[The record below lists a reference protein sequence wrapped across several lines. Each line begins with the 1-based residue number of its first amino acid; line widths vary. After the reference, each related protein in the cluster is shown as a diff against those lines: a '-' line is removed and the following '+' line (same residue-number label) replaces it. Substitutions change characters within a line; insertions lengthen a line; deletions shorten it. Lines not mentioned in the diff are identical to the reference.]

1 MATIKEIE
9 EFLGQEL
16 PIAKSDADKYERH
29 LENETRRV
37 QKKKDTYKQITFK
50 IRKTEHNMKIIDSL
64 NQVAEE
70 SDLPKG
76 QILISQLEKSQNSET
91 VKNDARRELIN
102 QIWNTLSD
110 KTKNTYREKHGN
122 LNIKKLISFLEDNNK
137 TKFMELFQYVLCL

>member
-29 LENETRRV
+29 LENEIKRV

-50 IRKTEHNMKIIDSL
+50 IRKTEHNMKIIDSW
-64 NQVAEE
+64 NQEAEE

-76 QILISQLEKSQNSET
+76 QIFISQLENSQNTNSI
-91 VKNDARRELIN
+91 KNDARKEMIQ
-102 QIWNTLSD
+102 QIWNILSD
-110 KTKNTYREKHGN
+110 KTKDKYREEHGK
-122 LNIKKLISFLEDNNK
+122 LNIKELIGFLDTNNK
-137 TKFMELFQYVLCL
+137 NKWGF

>member
-29 LENETRRV
+29 LENETRRI

-64 NQVAEE
+64 NQVSEE
-70 SDLPKG
+70 SELSKG
-76 QILISQLEKSQNSET
+76 QFLISELEKSQNSET

-110 KTKNTYREKHGN
+110 KTKDKYKDKHGT
-122 LNIKKLISFLEDNNK
+122 LNIKTLIDFLEDNNK
-137 TKFMELFQYVLCL
+137 TKWGF

>member
-29 LENETRRV
+29 LENEIRRV

-64 NQVAEE
+64 NKVAEE
-70 SDLPKG
+70 SNLPKG
-76 QILISQLEKSQNSET
+76 QILISELEKSQNTNSL
-91 VKNDARRELIN
+91 KNDARKGMIQ
-102 QIWNTLSD
+102 QIWNILSD
-110 KTKNTYREKHGN
+110 KTKDKYREEHGK
-122 LNIKKLISFLEDNNK
+122 LNIKELIGFLDTNNK
-137 TKFMELFQYVLCL
+137 NKWGF